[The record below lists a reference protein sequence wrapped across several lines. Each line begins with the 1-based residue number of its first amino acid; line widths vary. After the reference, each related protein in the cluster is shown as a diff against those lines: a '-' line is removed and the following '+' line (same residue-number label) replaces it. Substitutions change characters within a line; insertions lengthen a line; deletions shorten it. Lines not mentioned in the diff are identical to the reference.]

1 MTKKDV
7 VWKTESLVQ
16 TFLQGI
22 RGGIPF
28 AAEQIDIMLRLIA
41 ARGIPVERFLDL
53 GCGNG
58 ILSQA
63 ILAHYLQA
71 KGILV
76 DFSKPMLKE
85 AKKQLSGDASK
96 LQFVLADFGV
106 KEWMNSVSA
115 KAIPLTLLSPARG
128 EGGFDVIVSGLA
140 IHHQPNKRK
149 KELYA
154 EIFNL
159 LRPGGLFINME
170 HVSSPTDW
178 LQFIFDEFFID
189 SLYLFHAKK
198 GIKKSREEID
208 VEFAHRKDKGANILA
223 PVELQCEWLREIG
236 FKDVDCYFKVFEF
249 AVFGGRRPKS

>member
-1 MTKKDV
+1 MTKKGV

-16 TFLQGI
+16 TFLQGV

-28 AAEQIDIMLRLIA
+28 AAEQINIMLRLVA

-63 ILAHYLQA
+63 ILAHYPQA

-76 DFSKPMLKE
+76 DFSEPMLKE
-85 AKKQLSGDASK
+85 AKNQLSGDASS
-96 LQFVLADFGV
+96 LQFALVDFGAP
-106 KEWMNSVSA
+106 EWVNSVTS
-115 KAIPLTLLSPARG
+115 KTP
-128 EGGFDVIVSGLA
+128 FDVIVSGLA
-140 IHHQPNKRK
+140 IHHQPDTRK

-159 LRPGGLFINME
+159 LKPGGLFINME
-170 HVSSPTDW
+170 HVASHTDW
-178 LQFIFDEFFID
+178 IESVWDNFFID
-189 SLYLFHAKK
+189 SLYDFHERKRV
-198 GIKKSREEID
+198 KKSREQISE
-208 VEFAHRKDKGANILA
+208 EFAHRQDKEANILA
-223 PVELQCEWLREIG
+223 PVELQCEWLCEIG